1 MRRALDVLL
10 VVLTLLAAAAAP
22 ADETPVW
29 ALTDPVEQGALV
41 RGRCEG
47 GCRVVLDGRAV
58 RVDRH
63 GRFVLG
69 FDRDHAATA
78 RLELVWPNG
87 RRVERRLEV
96 GARAWDVQRIDGLPP
111 AQVTPSDPA
120 LLARIDRER
129 AAIRRARGLDSDLEG
144 LWAGFVWPAEGRTS
158 GVFGSQRVLNG
169 QPRAPHLGI
178 DIAAPEGTP
187 VRAAA
192 SGVVRLAEP
201 DLFFTGGTVIIDHG
215 HGVGT
220 IYAHLSRIDVAAGD
234 AVSQGQPLGA
244 IGKTGRATGPHLH
257 LGLYWFE
264 RAVDPERVLPPLPA
278 TPAEPG

>member
-10 VVLTLLAAAAAP
+10 VVLTLLVPAVAP
-22 ADETPVW
+22 ADEAPAW
-29 ALTDPVEQGALV
+29 SLADPVEQGALV
-41 RGRCEG
+41 RGRCDG
-47 GCRVVLDGRAV
+47 GCQVTLDGRAV
-58 RVDRH
+58 RVDRQ

-78 RLELVWPNG
+78 RLELSWADG

-96 GARAWDVQRIDGLPP
+96 KARAWDVQRIDGLPP

-129 AAIRRARGLDSDLEG
+129 AAIRRARGRDSDLEG
-144 LWAGFVWPAEGRTS
+144 LWAGFVWPAEGPKS

-169 QPRAPHLGI
+169 QPRAPHLGV

-192 SGVVRLAEP
+192 SGIVRLAEP
-201 DLFFTGGTVIIDHG
+201 DLFFTGGTVIVDHG

-234 AVSQGQPLGA
+234 AVSRGQTLGA

-257 LGLYWFE
+257 LGLYWFD
-264 RAVDPERVLPPLPA
+264 RAVDPERVLPPRPPA
-278 TPAEPG
+278 PAEPG